1 MVHLLVSV
9 LFEWISL
16 ACLARDRLR
25 RHGQERLPRLELR
38 VDQVQALVLSYLEH
52 LRRGRRDSRLPH
64 TRQEIEIP
72 YGEAGQQ
79 DHDEYPG
86 PWRNLDSG
94 PLPWTRRNLLARR
107 NRLNVGLHYCLL
119 CHHTPPIPPRSAQ
132 EPALQEPA
140 HRRSWR
146 QGSGPSTQSWN
157 KYTGC
162 SHRAV
167 RGCHARW
174 SGSKRP

>member
-86 PWRNLDSG
+86 PLSLIHISE
-94 PLPWTRRNLLARR
+94 PTRL
-107 NRLNVGLHYCLL
+107 G
-119 CHHTPPIPPRSAQ
+119 
-132 EPALQEPA
+132 
-140 HRRSWR
+140 
-146 QGSGPSTQSWN
+146 
-157 KYTGC
+157 
-162 SHRAV
+162 
-167 RGCHARW
+167 
-174 SGSKRP
+174 